1 MSQSAITVDQVT
13 VTYRNGHTAL
23 RDATFQVPG
32 GSIAALVGVNGSGK
46 STLFKALMGFVHL
59 AQGDITIL
67 QQSVNK
73 ALKKNLIAYVPQ
85 SEEVDWSFP
94 VLVEDVVMMG
104 RYGHMGWLRRPT
116 AHDHAC
122 VDAALARVD
131 MQEYR
136 HRQIGEL
143 SGGQKKRVFLAR
155 AIAQDGQV
163 ILLDEPFTGVDVKTE
178 ARIIDLLRELRD
190 EGRTML
196 VSTHNLGSVT
206 EFCDYTV
213 MIKGTVLASGPT
225 ETTFTAANL
234 EQAFSGVLRHIALS
248 GGEEHIITDDERP
261 FISRRVASGRK
272 IVMNWLVEPFG
283 YQYMLNAMW
292 VSAMVGGLCAF
303 LSCYLMLKGWSL
315 IGDALSHS
323 IVPGVAGA
331 WMLGLP
337 FSLGAFLSGGLAA
350 GSMLFLNQRSRLKE
364 DAIIGLIFSSFFG
377 VGLFMVSLN
386 PMSVNIQTIILGN
399 VLAIAPADIAQLAII
414 GAASL
419 TILLLKWKDLMVVF
433 FDETHARSIGLNPGR
448 LKLLFFTLLS
458 VSTVAALQTVG
469 AFLVICLVVTPGAT
483 AWLLTDRFPR
493 LLMIAVVIGSL
504 TSFLGAWLSYW
515 LDGATGGIIVVMQTL
530 LFITAFIFAPKHG
543 LLANRRRA
551 RLQKEPTCS

>member
-1 MSQSAITVDQVT
+1 
-13 VTYRNGHTAL
+13 
-23 RDATFQVPG
+23 
-32 GSIAALVGVNGSGK
+32 
-46 STLFKALMGFVHL
+46 
-59 AQGDITIL
+59 
-67 QQSVNK
+67 
-73 ALKKNLIAYVPQ
+73 
-85 SEEVDWSFP
+85 
-94 VLVEDVVMMG
+94 
-104 RYGHMGWLRRPT
+104 
-116 AHDHAC
+116 
-122 VDAALARVD
+122 
-131 MQEYR
+131 
-136 HRQIGEL
+136 
-143 SGGQKKRVFLAR
+143 
-155 AIAQDGQV
+155 
-163 ILLDEPFTGVDVKTE
+163 
-178 ARIIDLLRELRD
+178 
-190 EGRTML
+190 
-196 VSTHNLGSVT
+196 
-206 EFCDYTV
+206 
-213 MIKGTVLASGPT
+213 
-225 ETTFTAANL
+225 
-234 EQAFSGVLRHIALS
+234 
-248 GGEEHIITDDERP
+248 
-261 FISRRVASGRK
+261 
-272 IVMNWLVEPFG
+272 MNWLVEPFG

-399 VLAIAPADIAQLAII
+399 VLAIAPADITQLAII
-414 GAASL
+414 GAVSL

-469 AFLVICLVVTPGAT
+469 AFLVICLVVTPGAM

>member
-1 MSQSAITVDQVT
+1 
-13 VTYRNGHTAL
+13 
-23 RDATFQVPG
+23 
-32 GSIAALVGVNGSGK
+32 
-46 STLFKALMGFVHL
+46 
-59 AQGDITIL
+59 
-67 QQSVNK
+67 
-73 ALKKNLIAYVPQ
+73 
-85 SEEVDWSFP
+85 
-94 VLVEDVVMMG
+94 
-104 RYGHMGWLRRPT
+104 
-116 AHDHAC
+116 
-122 VDAALARVD
+122 
-131 MQEYR
+131 
-136 HRQIGEL
+136 
-143 SGGQKKRVFLAR
+143 
-155 AIAQDGQV
+155 
-163 ILLDEPFTGVDVKTE
+163 
-178 ARIIDLLRELRD
+178 
-190 EGRTML
+190 
-196 VSTHNLGSVT
+196 
-206 EFCDYTV
+206 
-213 MIKGTVLASGPT
+213 
-225 ETTFTAANL
+225 
-234 EQAFSGVLRHIALS
+234 
-248 GGEEHIITDDERP
+248 
-261 FISRRVASGRK
+261 
-272 IVMNWLVEPFG
+272 MNWLVEPFG

-414 GAASL
+414 GAVSL

-433 FDETHARSIGLNPGR
+433 FDATHARSIGLNPGR

-543 LLANRRRA
+543 LLANRRRV

>member
-1 MSQSAITVDQVT
+1 
-13 VTYRNGHTAL
+13 
-23 RDATFQVPG
+23 
-32 GSIAALVGVNGSGK
+32 
-46 STLFKALMGFVHL
+46 
-59 AQGDITIL
+59 
-67 QQSVNK
+67 
-73 ALKKNLIAYVPQ
+73 
-85 SEEVDWSFP
+85 
-94 VLVEDVVMMG
+94 
-104 RYGHMGWLRRPT
+104 
-116 AHDHAC
+116 
-122 VDAALARVD
+122 
-131 MQEYR
+131 
-136 HRQIGEL
+136 
-143 SGGQKKRVFLAR
+143 
-155 AIAQDGQV
+155 
-163 ILLDEPFTGVDVKTE
+163 
-178 ARIIDLLRELRD
+178 
-190 EGRTML
+190 
-196 VSTHNLGSVT
+196 
-206 EFCDYTV
+206 
-213 MIKGTVLASGPT
+213 
-225 ETTFTAANL
+225 
-234 EQAFSGVLRHIALS
+234 
-248 GGEEHIITDDERP
+248 
-261 FISRRVASGRK
+261 
-272 IVMNWLVEPFG
+272 MNWLVEPFG

-414 GAASL
+414 GAVSL

-515 LDGATGGIIVVMQTL
+515 MDGATGGIIVVMQTL